1 MQIFSY
7 FLFFV
12 VIWWVLFF
20 ILLPIKNETPK
31 EWQSG
36 NANSAPIKSYL
47 LIKVIITSVLSFII
61 LITLIYFDLNL
72 ALIFKK

>member
-1 MQIFSY
+1 MQLFSY

-20 ILLPIKNETPK
+20 IFLPFKNEIPTK
-31 EWQSG
+31 WQEG

-47 LIKVIITSVLSFII
+47 IIKVIITTVLSFII
-61 LITLIYFDLNL
+61 LITLIYFNLNL
-72 ALIFKK
+72 ALIFNK